1 MNCHFY
7 KNWTN
12 LTWFSTIIYVFQLCL
27 LGPNS
32 SWENITV
39 YETRVAFVI
48 EENWAD
54 RSGFWPQQRGRFWFA
69 GGRLRRFRAC
79 PRARSLLQ
87 SLTRCSPVCCS
98 CLWSFWAP
106 ESVWVSCS
114 SGQWREGRSPG
125 WWRGCPA
132 QESPS
137 GLWLPTGD
145 ADADWYCWNRP
156 SPWVNAQEDRM
167 GSKTRVKS
175 ASRYIW

>member
-7 KNWTN
+7 KNSTN

-48 EENWAD
+48 KETPS
-54 RSGFWPQQRGRFWFA
+54 RSQRISASTKGEILICR
-69 GGRLRRFRAC
+69 RLFKTFSC
-79 PRARSLLQ
+79 VLTRSLQ

-137 GLWLPTGD
+137 GLWLPTGG
-145 ADADWYCWNRP
+145 ADPDWYCWNRP

-175 ASRYIW
+175 TYRYIW